1 MRAFGGLLIA
11 PITIAMVTLFLCGD
25 VMLARGIDQILAEP
39 CDPKLY
45 EPYMDDARDYVTI
58 AEEVSGPIPRGAP
71 LDYPWG
77 DAIAILDAARPDVRI
92 VNLETSITRRG
103 APDRAKQIHYRV
115 SPENAA
121 CLTAARVDV
130 CTLANNHV
138 LDWGPDGLLDTLDT
152 LDQLHVRR
160 CGAGHTPDDAIRP
173 AVIELGER
181 GRVAVF
187 SVGSTDAGVPPW
199 WSAEE
204 RQPGVHVLA
213 DLGAE
218 SMRKLRHAIEPWR
231 RPHTIVVLS
240 IHWGPNWGF
249 AVDAAHQ
256 RFARHM
262 IDDAG
267 VDLVHGHSSHHVKG
281 VEVHHG
287 RPILYGCGDLLT
299 DYEGI
304 TGNEVYRGDLGLMYF
319 PTFDEHGALAKLDM
333 VPTRMHRFRIT
344 EAGPKEARW
353 LASTLARAGD
363 ALGTSVALVGQRL
376 SLKW

>member
-1 MRAFGGLLIA
+1 
-11 PITIAMVTLFLCGD
+11 MVTLFLCGD

-39 CDPKLY
+39 CDPKLH
-45 EPYMDDARDYVTI
+45 EPYMDDARDYVAI
-58 AEEVSGPIPRGAP
+58 AEEASGPIPRGAP
-71 LDYPWG
+71 PEYPWG
-77 DAIAILDAARPDVRI
+77 DAIAILDAARPDARI

-103 APDRAKQIHYRV
+103 EPDRDKRIHYRV
-115 SPENAA
+115 SPGNAA
-121 CLTAARVDV
+121 CLSAARVDV

-138 LDWGPDGLLDTLDT
+138 LDWGPDGLLDTFDT
-152 LDQLHVRR
+152 LDRLHIRR
-160 CGAGHTPDDAIRP
+160 CGAGRDPAEAILP
-173 AVIELGER
+173 AVIELGDR

-187 SVGSTDAGVPPW
+187 SVGCADAGVPPW

-204 RQPGVHVLA
+204 RQPGVHVLS

-218 SMRKLRHAIEPWR
+218 SMRKLRHAMQPWR

-249 AVDAAHQ
+249 AIDAAHR
-256 RFARHM
+256 RFAHHM

-267 VDLVHGHSSHHVKG
+267 VDVVHGHSSHHVKG
-281 VEVHHG
+281 IEVHHG

-304 TGNEVYRGDLGLMYF
+304 TGHEVYRGDLGLMYF
-319 PTFDEHGALAKLDM
+319 TTFDEHSALAKLDM

-353 LASTLARAGD
+353 LATTLARGGD
-363 ALGTSVALVGQRL
+363 ELDTSVALAGQRL
-376 SLKW
+376 SLTW